1 MIKTVTDYL
10 EQTVK
15 VFPDKIAFADD
26 YHGMTF
32 NELREAALKIANRL
46 VSMGLY
52 RQPVA
57 IFMDKSPECI
67 AAFLGVAYSGNFYS
81 PIDSIP
87 VEKYIP
93 AINAF
98 LPDDIRIV
106 GSSEVAQDFSSRFS
120 ATSRTYRYFI
130 HTGNPFA
137 SEMRF
142 VWPIHHKPDITVLN
156 KMASYLRGEID
167 CATFAAAGDA
177 SLSTFRYIEN
187 ARFFVDD
194 KNPEVIVFEIC
205 ANAFLWKMVRSLTGS
220 LIFFEKTGRSPEY
233 FKEVLDSHDRK
244 RAGPTA
250 PPSGLFLYQV
260 SFDGVRRHA

>member
-1 MIKTVTDYL
+1 MMKSSMRNILLTVSYDGTDFCGWQRQDKSDGGRPVRTVQGEIEKAL
-10 EQTVK
+10 E
-15 VFPDKIAFADD
+15 KIHKDHVNLTGSGRTDSGVHAFAQ
-26 YHGMTF
+26 
-32 NELREAALKIANRL
+32 AA
-46 VSMGLY
+46 
-52 RQPVA
+52 
-57 IFMDKSPECI
+57 
-67 AAFLGVAYSGNFYS
+67 NFYS

-167 CATFAAAGDA
+167 CATFAAAGDV

-220 LIFFEKTGRSPEY
+220 LIFFEKSGRSPEY